1 MKKIVIVVGVVVVL
15 AGLGSPFISGV
26 IMERVVRD
34 SFDNLNQRYAE
45 SGHDVRAEIVRYD
58 KGFGS
63 SEIEWRIKSDSLK
76 AVYAVDEVVF
86 IDSAEHNL
94 SGITTRT
101 SLEKNKWYANMVNSR
116 LGGKDP
122 LHITTTYKMTGGI
135 ETTAAIDNFTVQ
147 EGQETV
153 AVKPGRISV
162 AFDREFKSFSS
173 EGSWEGM
180 EVAGKFALAGLS
192 LKSNLAMISPYIW
205 DGEVHVAMQDS
216 KAKEASDAERFELA
230 GLKVDSVI
238 DYDQERKTLSA
249 TAEYGADSLTA
260 GTQKIGN
267 IFARLG
273 IKGLDAGRYEEFMKL
288 YTTTMRGL
296 LTEMAAARNDPQK
309 MKEIADRQMANMGFQ
324 LVAAGEKLLTKGL
337 EFQLTGLHLQMP
349 EGELKG
355 DVVILLKKDMT
366 FAQVIPMVNQP
377 KLALDILDLKSAASL
392 PEKLVGDVPLLFS
405 PVYPGMQTGLFVKN
419 GELVRHTAE
428 TKDGKLFLN
437 DKEVLWQ

>member
-1 MKKIVIVVGVVVVL
+1 MKKIVIVVGVVLVL

-34 SFDNLNQRYAE
+34 SFANLNQRYAE

-76 AVYAVDEVVF
+76 AVYDVDEVVF
-86 IDSAEHNL
+86 IDRADHNL

-101 SLEKNKWYANMVNSR
+101 SLEKNTWYADLVNGR

-135 ETTAAIDNFTVQ
+135 ETTAAIDAFTVQ
-147 EGQETV
+147 KGQETV
-153 AVKPGRISV
+153 SVKPGHIAV

-173 EGSWEGM
+173 EGSWEGL
-180 EVAGKFALAGLS
+180 EAAGKFALAGLS
-192 LKSNLAMISPYIW
+192 LKSDLAMISPFIW

-216 KAKEASDAERFELA
+216 KAKGESDADRFELA

-238 DYDQERKTLSA
+238 DFDQERKTLSA
-249 TAEYGADSLTA
+249 TAEYGIDSLTA
-260 GTQKIGN
+260 GTEKIGN

-273 IKGLDAGRYEEFMKL
+273 VKGLDAGRYEEFMKL
-288 YTTTMRGL
+288 YTAAMRGL

-349 EGELKG
+349 EGEIKG
-355 DVVILLKKDMT
+355 DVVILLKNDLT
-366 FAQVIPMVNQP
+366 FAQFIPMVNQP
-377 KLALDILDLKSAASL
+377 KLALDILDLKSAVSL
-392 PEKLVGDVPLLFS
+392 PEKLVGDAPLLFS

-419 GELVRHTAE
+419 GDLVRHTAE